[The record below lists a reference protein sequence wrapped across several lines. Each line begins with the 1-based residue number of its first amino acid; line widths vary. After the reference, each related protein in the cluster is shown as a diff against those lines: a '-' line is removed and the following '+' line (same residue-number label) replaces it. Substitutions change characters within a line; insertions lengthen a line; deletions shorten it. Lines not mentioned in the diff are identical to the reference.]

1 MYKINK
7 KGFTLIE
14 LLGVI
19 ILLAVIAVAVMAL
32 SNRMVS
38 ESKESLYETQ
48 KQTILSAAEKW
59 TITNSDKLPV
69 TEADGDYNL
78 PISKLATDGY
88 LDSDEVTDP
97 RDNSKICGYVKIN
110 YKESK
115 KQYKYALVEEEC

>member
-115 KQYKYALVEEEC
+115 KQYNL